1 MSIPTQLNIKKL
13 HTELQQ
19 LRNDG
24 IDRTLREHLQHSYSD
39 YSRDPNL
46 SLEKYFNDYE
56 IQNPM
61 KMTVKQFLTLDSSKE
76 LIWLFSE
83 MILAMVTEG
92 YRETFNV
99 NELLAM
105 SVDTAQSTVTLPI
118 IDTRPMKRVLDK
130 DRAVTMGVQFQT
142 DSVTVGDKRIGID
155 KFGVKLDLPYE
166 VVDDTPFDIL
176 SIYLKQRGV
185 CLALDKIRYLIDVM
199 VSGDGGLDR
208 KSTIVEDTIAEI
220 GVKDTAAGITYRD
233 ILRTAVRMSLKGFPA
248 VTMIGE
254 EEQAVDV
261 CMLEEYYQRYQGT
274 PNSQLEMKGGII
286 TPNKIYPVA
295 EGIGEKCLILQS
307 PQYCTGEFKKQGLL
321 IETDKLISRQLHEVV
336 ISTRCAM
343 MNFFRAARVLIN
355 GTKAFSGNGFPT
367 FMQTSQPQ

>member
-1 MSIPTQLNIKKL
+1 MSIPDQLKIKKL
-13 HTELQQ
+13 HEELQQ
-19 LRNDG
+19 VRDNG
-24 IDRTLREHLQHSYSD
+24 VDRTLREHLQLNYSD
-39 YSRDPNL
+39 FSREPNL
-46 SLEKYFNDYE
+46 SLEKYFHEYG
-56 IQNPM
+56 IQNPT
-61 KMTVKQFLTLDSSKE
+61 KMTVKQFLTLDSNKD

-83 MILAMVTEG
+83 MILSMVTEG

-105 SVDTAQSTVTLPI
+105 SVDTAQTTVTLPV
-118 IDTRPMKRVLDK
+118 IDTRPMKRVIDK
-130 DRAVTMGVQFQT
+130 DRGVTMGVQFQT
-142 DSVTVGDKRIGID
+142 DSVTVGDKRINID

-176 SIYLKQRGV
+176 AIYLKQRGV

-199 VSGDGGLDR
+199 VSGDGGQDR
-208 KSTIVEDTIAEI
+208 KSVKVEDTIAEI
-220 GVKDTAAGITYRD
+220 GVKDTEEGITYRD

-248 VTMIGE
+248 VNMIGE
-254 EEQAVDV
+254 EEQVVDV
-261 CMLEEYYQRYQGT
+261 SMLEEYYQRYQGT

-286 TPNKIYPVA
+286 TPNKIYPVVD
-295 EGIGEKCLILQS
+295 GIGEKRLVLQS

-336 ISTRCAM
+336 ISTRSAM
-343 MNFFRAARVLIN
+343 MNFFRAARVLID

-367 FMQTSQPQ
+367 FMQTSLPQ